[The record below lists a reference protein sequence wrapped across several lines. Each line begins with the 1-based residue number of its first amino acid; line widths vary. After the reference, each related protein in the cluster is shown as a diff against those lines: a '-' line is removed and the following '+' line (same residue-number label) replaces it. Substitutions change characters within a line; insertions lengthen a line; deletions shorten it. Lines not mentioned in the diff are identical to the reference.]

1 MDERLKFW
9 YILIM
14 SFEGQEIPKGAAK
27 PLPEQERPPFQ
38 TLACLNEQGA
48 TPSTPFL
55 QTNEAVYSHTY
66 DYLAMNRKHGAPTL
80 HVGVSGLQNLDM
92 IAARRS
98 NFGVLLDINPNM
110 QKVMSVVRDICRSEP
125 KVNRQ
130 EFVSAFI
137 NRISTDPELWDDE
150 TKKEFQLSN
159 FQRKAAESWSWL
171 SSEDSFDHVRALF
184 LEDRI
189 ISINL
194 NFSNVE
200 NVERIARWARQNGV
214 AIDTVYISNIFEW
227 NMSENAKKLVSL
239 ARVGREDTLI
249 LSSYGQSGKLQV
261 FELKDHPH
269 FHIQNGV
276 ASLTGFLKGAI
287 GSLSTTLQ

>member
-1 MDERLKFW
+1 MN
-9 YILIM
+9 
-14 SFEGQEIPKGAAK
+14 FEGQEIPKVVAK
-27 PLPEQERPPFQ
+27 PLPEEERPPFQ

-55 QTNEAVYSHTY
+55 QTNEEVYSHTY
-66 DYLAMNRKHGAPTL
+66 NYLAITRKYGVPTL

-110 QKVMSVVRDICRSEP
+110 QKIMSIVRDICRSEP
-125 KVNRQ
+125 KVSRQ

-137 NRISTDPELWDDE
+137 NQISTDSELWDDE

-159 FQRKAAESWSWL
+159 FRRKAEESWSWL
-171 SSEDSFDHVRALF
+171 SSEDSFNHVRALF
-184 LEDRI
+184 LEDKI
-189 ISINL
+189 TSINL

-200 NVERIARWARQNGV
+200 KVERIARRARQNGV

-227 NMSENAKKLVSL
+227 NTSENAKKLVSL
-239 ARVGREDTLI
+239 ARVGQEDTLI
-249 LSSYGQSGKLQV
+249 LSSYGPRGELQAY
-261 FELKDHPH
+261 ELRDHPY
-269 FHIQNGV
+269 FHIDHRNGV
-276 ASLTGFLKGAI
+276 ASLTGSLKDAI
-287 GSLSTTLQ
+287 GSLSTTLE